1 MFGMNGWCKEIPGGD
16 TINRQAVIDACLKLS
31 EARRKWDTAEGR
43 AEMRGIDAV
52 MCAIHDLPSAQP
64 ERMRGEWVEDDDG
77 WDGEIWRCSE
87 CDAVFTLN
95 DGTPEEN
102 GYNFCPNCGADMRG
116 EDDE

>member
-1 MFGMNGWCKEIPGGD
+1 MD
-16 TINRQAVIDACLKLS
+16 DAISRKAAIQSVLVFVFQRYDATQE
-31 EARRKWDTAEGR
+31 EAE
-43 AEMRGIDAV
+43 
-52 MCAIHDLPSAQP
+52 AICSILNALPTQP

-95 DGTPEEN
+95 EGSPEEN
-102 GYNFCPNCGADMRG
+102 GYYFCPNCGADMRG